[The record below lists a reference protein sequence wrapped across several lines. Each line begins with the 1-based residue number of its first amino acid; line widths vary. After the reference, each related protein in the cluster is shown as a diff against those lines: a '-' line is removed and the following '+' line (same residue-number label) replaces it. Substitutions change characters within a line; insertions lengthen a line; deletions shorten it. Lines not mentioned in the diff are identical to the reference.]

1 MVLVDPVA
9 MLGPSDADLA
19 RAIAREHYKLQCH
32 LLLEENYPSLEL
44 RRRRL
49 RLIGLA
55 TYRNYQSVGCDW
67 QTSPPP
73 RHHPTHCAAALIA
86 RSSTMFNTYR
96 WPEAQPW
103 QSDHPIDVPSRTPR
117 TVVLKATIQT
127 QLRISIAAPNSD
139 AAPIRSQLPVIVCDS
154 TGEYHRFSTE
164 LVDAIAKRCLE
175 QDPKSKVALE
185 ADTTDGTE
193 IPHITIETIRSKS
206 DSPS

>member
-1 MVLVDPVA
+1 
-9 MLGPSDADLA
+9 
-19 RAIAREHYKLQCH
+19 
-32 LLLEENYPSLEL
+32 
-44 RRRRL
+44 
-49 RLIGLA
+49 
-55 TYRNYQSVGCDW
+55 
-67 QTSPPP
+67 
-73 RHHPTHCAAALIA
+73 
-86 RSSTMFNTYR
+86 MFSTYR

-164 LVDAIAKRCLE
+164 LFDAIAKRCLE

-185 ADTTDGTE
+185 ADTTEGTE
-193 IPHITIETIRSKS
+193 IPHITIETAAKIHT
-206 DSPS
+206 